1 MDVAAANCTGAS
13 PMTEARSLRG
23 VSWRR
28 LATSSLSVLLLA
40 SCAGPGSRFARQVPH
55 PVDVRAVID
64 SALPSAVSD
73 RAGWTADIAMSFIK
87 LGLPPTRE
95 NACAVVAVI
104 EQESGFQVDPV
115 IPGLGRLALRTIDE
129 RASQAGVPLAL
140 VHAALEIKSTD
151 GRTYRER
158 IRAARTEKQLSD
170 VYEDFTGRVPLGR
183 RLFASRNP
191 IRTRGPMQVNVAF
204 AERFDSVKPYPYH
217 ASGRDLRD
225 ELFTRRASIYFGVAH
240 LLDYEAPYDRYLY
253 RFADYNS
260 GQYASRNA
268 AFQQA
273 ASIVAGM
280 PLTADGALLAGDPDI
295 KGAGRTQRLLF
306 AIAGRLRLSDAD
318 IHAALEQGT
327 AVGFGRAVLYRR
339 VFELAD
345 RKSGRRLPR
354 AVLPRI
360 RLEGPKI
367 ERPLTTGWYARRVN
381 GRFESCLRD

>member
-1 MDVAAANCTGAS
+1 MDVAAPGCSSAS
-13 PMTEARSLRG
+13 PVKKARCPSG
-23 VSWRR
+23 TSWRH
-28 LATSSLSVLLLA
+28 LAVCSLSALLLVG
-40 SCAGPGSRFARQVPH
+40 CAGPGSRFARQAPH
-55 PVDVRAVID
+55 TVNVRAVID
-64 SALPSAVSD
+64 SALPATVSD
-73 RAGWTADIAMSFIK
+73 RAGWTADIALSFSK

-104 EQESGFQVDPV
+104 EQESSFQVDPV
-115 IPGLGRLALRTIDE
+115 IPGLGKLALRTIDE
-129 RASQAGVPLAL
+129 RAAHAGIPLAL
-140 VHAALEIKSTD
+140 VHAALDLKSTD
-151 GRTYRER
+151 GRTYRAR
-158 IRAARTEKQLSD
+158 IAAARTEKQLSD

-204 AERFDSVKPYPYH
+204 AERFEAIKPYPYH

-240 LLDYEAPYDRYLY
+240 LLDYEAPYDRFLY

-273 ASIVAGM
+273 ASIIAGK
-280 PLTADGALLAGDPDI
+280 PLMADGALLANDPDA
-295 KGAGRTQRLLF
+295 KGAGTTQRLLF
-306 AIAGRLRLSDAD
+306 AIAGRLGLSDAD
-318 IHAALEQGT
+318 IQAALAQGT
-327 AVGFGRAVLYRR
+327 AASFGRTALYRR
-339 VFELAD
+339 VFALAD
-345 RKSGRRLPR
+345 RRSGRQLPR

-367 ERPLTTGWYARRVN
+367 VRPLTTGWYARRVN
-381 GRFESCLRD
+381 GRFERCLRS

>member
-1 MDVAAANCTGAS
+1 MTASARACGPRRVFGA
-13 PMTEARSLRG
+13 
-23 VSWRR
+23 WR
-28 LATSSLSVLLLA
+28 LIACSLSVFQLV
-40 SCAGPGSRFARQVPH
+40 SCAGPGSRFARQTAH

-64 SALPSAVSD
+64 RALPGAVSD
-73 RAGWTADIAMSFIK
+73 RAGWVADIAMSFGK

-95 NACAVVAVI
+95 NACAVAAVI

-115 IPGLGRLALRTIDE
+115 IPGLGKLALRTIDA
-129 RASQAGVPLAL
+129 RASHAGIPLVL
-140 VHAALEIKSTD
+140 VHAALDLKSTD

-170 VYEDFTGRVPLGR
+170 VYEDFIGRVPLGR
-183 RLFASRNP
+183 RLFASWNP

-204 AERFDSVKPYPYH
+204 AERFEAVRPYPYH
-217 ASGRDLRD
+217 ASGRDLGD

-240 LLDYEAPYDRYLY
+240 LLDYQTSYDRYLY

-273 ASIVAGM
+273 ASIVAHE
-280 PLTADGALLAGDPDI
+280 PLTADGALLAHDPHA
-295 KGAGRTQRLLF
+295 KGAGSTERLLL
-306 AIAGRLRLSDAD
+306 AIAGRLQLSAAD
-318 IHAALEQGT
+318 IPAALEQGT
-327 AVGFGRAVLYRR
+327 AASFAQTAVYRR
-339 VFELAD
+339 VFALAD

-354 AVLPRI
+354 AVLPQI

-367 ERPLTTGWYARRVN
+367 VRPLTTGWYARRVN
-381 GRFESCLRD
+381 GRFERCLRG

>member
-1 MDVAAANCTGAS
+1 MTVPGRACVRRRVFGA
-13 PMTEARSLRG
+13 
-23 VSWRR
+23 WR
-28 LATSSLSVLLLA
+28 LIACALSVLQLA
-40 SCAGPGSRFARQVPH
+40 SCAGPESRWARQRPH

-64 SALPSAVSD
+64 RALPGAVSD
-73 RAGWTADIAMSFIK
+73 RAGWVADIAMSFSK

-95 NACAVVAVI
+95 NACAVASVI

-115 IPGLGRLALRTIDE
+115 IPGLGRLALRTVDE
-129 RASQAGVPLAL
+129 RASHAGVPLAL
-140 VHAALEIKSTD
+140 VHAALELKSTD

-170 VYEDFTGRVPLGR
+170 VYEDFIGRVPLGR
-183 RLFASRNP
+183 RLFASWNP

-204 AERFDSVKPYPYH
+204 AERFEAVKPYPYH
-217 ASGRDLRD
+217 ASGRDLGD

-240 LLDYEAPYDRYLY
+240 LLDYQAPYDHYLY

-273 ASIVAGM
+273 ASIVAGA
-280 PLTADGALLAGDPDI
+280 PLTADGALLAHDPHV
-295 KGAGRTQRLLF
+295 KGAGSTQRLLL
-306 AIAGRLRLSDAD
+306 AIDGRLGLSDSD
-318 IHAALEQGT
+318 IQAALEQGT
-327 AVGFGRAVLYRR
+327 AAAFGQTALYRR
-339 VFELAD
+339 VFALAD

-354 AVLPRI
+354 AILPQI

-367 ERPLTTGWYARRVN
+367 VRPLTTGWYARRVN
-381 GRFESCLRD
+381 GRFEGCLRG

>member
-1 MDVAAANCTGAS
+1 VTAPTRACSPRRVPGAGRLVACA
-13 PMTEARSLRG
+13 
-23 VSWRR
+23 
-28 LATSSLSVLLLA
+28 LAVLQLI
-40 SCAGPGSRFARQVPH
+40 SCAGPESRPTSRPAA
-55 PVDVRAVID
+55 VRAVLD
-64 SALPSAVSD
+64 RALPGAVSD
-73 RAGWTADIAMSFIK
+73 RAGWITDIAMSFSK

-104 EQESGFQVDPV
+104 QQESGFQVDPV
-115 IPGLGRLALRTIDE
+115 IPGLGKLALRTIDE
-129 RASQAGVPLAL
+129 RAAHAGIPLAL
-140 VHAALEIKSTD
+140 VHAALDLKSTD

-158 IRAARTEKQLSD
+158 IGAAHTEKQLSD

-183 RLFASRNP
+183 RLFASWNP

-204 AERFDSVKPYPYH
+204 AERFEAVKPYPYH
-217 ASGRDLRD
+217 VSGRDLGD

-240 LLDYEAPYDRYLY
+240 LLDYQAPYDRYLY

-273 ASIVAGM
+273 ASIIAAE
-280 PLTADGALLAGDPDI
+280 PLTADGALLAHDPHAG
-295 KGAGRTQRLLF
+295 GAGSTQRLLLS
-306 AIAGRLRLSDAD
+306 IAGRLKLSEGD
-318 IHAALEQGT
+318 INAALEQGT
-327 AVGFGRAVLYRR
+327 AASFAQTALYRR
-339 VFELAD
+339 VFALAD
-345 RKSGRRLPR
+345 RRSRRRLPR

-381 GRFESCLRD
+381 GRFERCVRG

>member
-13 PMTEARSLRG
+13 PMTEARSLRD

>member
-1 MDVAAANCTGAS
+1 M
-13 PMTEARSLRG
+13 
-23 VSWRR
+23 
-28 LATSSLSVLLLA
+28 
-40 SCAGPGSRFARQVPH
+40 
-55 PVDVRAVID
+55 DVRAVID
-64 SALPSAVSD
+64 STLPATVSD
-73 RAGWTADIAMSFIK
+73 RAAWTADIALSFSK

-95 NACAVVAVI
+95 NACAVAAVI

-115 IPGLGRLALRTIDE
+115 IPGLGKLALRTIDE
-129 RASQAGVPLAL
+129 RASHVGVPVAL
-140 VHAALEIKSTD
+140 VHAALELKSTD

-158 IRAARTEKQLSD
+158 IGAARTEKQLSD

-183 RLFASRNP
+183 RLFASHNP

-204 AERFDSVKPYPYH
+204 AERFDAVKPYPYH

-273 ASIVAGM
+273 AAIAAGK
-280 PLTADGALLAGDPDI
+280 PLTADGALLAQDPTV

-306 AIAGRLRLSDAD
+306 AIAGRLRLSTAD
-318 IHAALEQGT
+318 IQAALEQGP
-327 AVGFGRAVLYRR
+327 AASFGRTTLYRR
-339 VFELAD
+339 VFALAEH
-345 RKSGRRLPR
+345 KSGRRLPR
-354 AVLPRI
+354 AVLPDI
-360 RLEGPKI
+360 RLQGPKI

-381 GRFESCLRD
+381 GRFERCLRG